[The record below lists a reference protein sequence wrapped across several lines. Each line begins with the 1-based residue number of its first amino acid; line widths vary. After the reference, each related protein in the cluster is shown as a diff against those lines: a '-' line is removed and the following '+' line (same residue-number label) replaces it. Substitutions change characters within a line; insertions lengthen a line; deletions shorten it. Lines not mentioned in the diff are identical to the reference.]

1 MTQNP
6 DRADLRGRRVVL
18 VSHCLLNA
26 NSKVEGLAPY
36 MGVHPLIARLAAPHA
51 KGAALGVYN
60 TLQSLGLFA
69 GGALGGALA
78 AFAGPQAVWLAC
90 ALLAVVWLAIASG
103 SR

>member
-1 MTQNP
+1 MFFVAFNVLEATQP
-6 DRADLRGRRVVL
+6 
-18 VSHCLLNA
+18 S
-26 NSKVEGLAPY
+26 
-36 MGVHPLIARLAAPHA
+36 LIARLAAPHA

-90 ALLAVVWLAIASG
+90 ALLSLVWLGIAGGLVVPVRRGEPSA
-103 SR
+103 